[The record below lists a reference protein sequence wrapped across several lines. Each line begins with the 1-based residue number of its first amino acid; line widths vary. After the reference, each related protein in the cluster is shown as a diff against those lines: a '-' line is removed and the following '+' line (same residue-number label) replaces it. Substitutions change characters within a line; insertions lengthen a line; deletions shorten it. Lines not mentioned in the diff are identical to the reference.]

1 MIFQHSKVLNS
12 EYDDKIYYDIMQP
25 NRPSIRTTTVDN
37 GVKITELP
45 KEEQHEEVKDDDFI
59 GTLPNDEL

>member
-1 MIFQHSKVLNS
+1 
-12 EYDDKIYYDIMQP
+12 MQP
-25 NRPSIRTTTVDN
+25 NKPSIRTTTVDN
-37 GVKITELP
+37 GVKITELL